1 MARKKSFT
9 DIQPRSEDNPALAFI
24 SKESI
29 EAVDGETVQTAPQ
42 HKGEIEPP
50 PEGYRV
56 NPLYLE
62 KKSQRV
68 QVILQP
74 SLYQKAKAASKEE
87 KISFNELVHKALRAY
102 LNESEG

>member
-9 DIQPRSEDNPALAFI
+9 DATPRTEDNPALAFI

-29 EAVDGETVQTAPQ
+29 EAVDGETTETAQ
-42 HKGEIEPP
+42 HEGEIAPP
-50 PEGYRV
+50 PKGYKV

-62 KKSQRV
+62 TKSQRV
-68 QVILQP
+68 QVVLQP
-74 SLYQKAKAASKEE
+74 SLYRKAKEKSQQE